1 MNNLFRAFEPTALF
15 GLSLNWASSLT
26 LFLFVP
32 ARRFLATSRGREVV
46 FLGLKRLSLEFSSV
60 FGALVKPGR
69 VWFVVSIFFFIFLN
83 NILGLFPYIFTRT
96 SHIRFGLRLAFP
108 IWVGHM
114 AYSWIKQ
121 PQYAL
126 AHLVPL
132 GTPPALMSFIVLI
145 ELVRNVIRPITLRV
159 RLIAN
164 LTAGHLLLCLLRS
177 NLRLEL
183 LSPGAIAVLSGLCL
197 LIVLEVAVSLI
208 QAYVFTLLTRL
219 YLEEVQT
226 VALVK

>member
-1 MNNLFRAFEPTALF
+1 
-15 GLSLNWASSLT
+15 
-26 LFLFVP
+26 
-32 ARRFLATSRGREVV
+32 
-46 FLGLKRLSLEFSSV
+46 
-60 FGALVKPGR
+60 
-69 VWFVVSIFFFIFLN
+69 
-83 NILGLFPYIFTRT
+83 
-96 SHIRFGLRLAFP
+96 
-108 IWVGHM
+108 
-114 AYSWIKQ
+114 
-121 PQYAL
+121 
-126 AHLVPL
+126 
-132 GTPPALMSFIVLI
+132 MSFIVLI